1 MRQTLLQNFVS
12 WLSITLDKIMVD
24 YMQELDNVLESNK
37 DVLQRLR
44 HNYQVDY
51 DTLELFARAK
61 SALSKGYPVY
71 AIIET
76 DNVTRNVELVDSWQ
90 WSASH
95 VLVKLQDGTKVRVPM
110 NSVKMIKA

>member
-1 MRQTLLQNFVS
+1 
-12 WLSITLDKIMVD
+12 
-24 YMQELDNVLESNK
+24 MQELDNVLENNK

-44 HNYQVDY
+44 HNYHVDY

-71 AIIET
+71 AIIEIN
-76 DNVTRNVELVDSWQ
+76 DVARNVELVDSWQ

-95 VLVKLQDGTKVRVPM
+95 VLVKENDGTKIRVPM

>member
-1 MRQTLLQNFVS
+1 
-12 WLSITLDKIMVD
+12 MVD
-24 YMQELDNVLESNK
+24 YMQELDNMLESNK
-37 DVLQRLR
+37 DVLQRLK

-71 AIIET
+71 AIIEN
-76 DNVTRNVELVDSWQ
+76 DNVTRSVELVDSWQ

>member
-1 MRQTLLQNFVS
+1 M
-12 WLSITLDKIMVD
+12 SIERKKTMPD
-24 YMQELDNVLESNK
+24 YMQEIDNIMDNNK
-37 DVLQRLR
+37 DVLQRLK

-76 DNVTRNVELVDSWQ
+76 DNVAKNVELVDSWQ

-110 NSVKMIKA
+110 NSVKMIKC

>member
-1 MRQTLLQNFVS
+1 MDF
-12 WLSITLDKIMVD
+12 WFAMSIERKKTMPD
-24 YMQELDNVLESNK
+24 YMQEIGNIMDNNK
-37 DVLQRLR
+37 DVLERLK
-44 HNYQVDY
+44 HNYHVDY

-76 DNVTRNVELVDSWQ
+76 DNVAKNVELVDSWQ

-110 NSVKMIKA
+110 NSVKMIKC

>member
-1 MRQTLLQNFVS
+1 MT
-12 WLSITLDKIMVD
+12 D
-24 YMQELDNVLESNK
+24 YMQEIENIMDNNK
-37 DVLQRLR
+37 DVLQRLK
-44 HNYQVDY
+44 HNYHVDY

-71 AIIET
+71 AIIEI
-76 DNVTRNVELVDSWQ
+76 DDKAYNVELVDSWQ

-95 VLVKLQDGTKVRVPM
+95 VLVQLNDGTKVRVPM

>member
-1 MRQTLLQNFVS
+1 MR
-12 WLSITLDKIMVD
+12 D
-24 YMQELDNVLESNK
+24 YMQEIENIMDNNK
-37 DVLQRLR
+37 DVLQRLK
-44 HNYQVDY
+44 HNYHVDY

-71 AIIET
+71 AIIEI
-76 DNVTRNVELVDSWQ
+76 DNVAHNVELIDSWQ

-110 NSVKMIKA
+110 NSVKMIKC

>member
-1 MRQTLLQNFVS
+1 MDF
-12 WLSITLDKIMVD
+12 WFAMSIERKKTMPD
-24 YMQELDNVLESNK
+24 YMQEIGNIMDNNN
-37 DVLQRLR
+37 DVLQRLK

-76 DNVTRNVELVDSWQ
+76 DNVAKNVELVDSWQ

-110 NSVKMIKA
+110 NSVKMVKC

>member
-1 MRQTLLQNFVS
+1 MTN
-12 WLSITLDKIMVD
+12 
-24 YMQELDNVLESNK
+24 YMQEIENIMDNNK
-37 DVLQRLR
+37 DVLERLK
-44 HNYQVDY
+44 HNYRVDY
-51 DTLELFARAK
+51 DTSELFGRAK

-76 DNVTRNVELVDSWQ
+76 DNTSKNVELVDSWQ

-110 NSVKMIKA
+110 NSVKMVKC

>member
-1 MRQTLLQNFVS
+1 
-12 WLSITLDKIMVD
+12 MVD
-24 YMQELDNVLESNK
+24 YMQEIENIMDNNK
-37 DVLQRLR
+37 DVLQRLK
-44 HNYQVDY
+44 HNYHVDY
-51 DTLELFARAK
+51 DTLNLFARAK
-61 SALSKGYPVY
+61 IALAQGYPVY

-110 NSVKMIKA
+110 NSVKMIKC

>member
-1 MRQTLLQNFVS
+1 
-12 WLSITLDKIMVD
+12 MVD

-44 HNYQVDY
+44 HNYQVNY

-76 DNVTRNVELVDSWQ
+76 DNVTRNVELIDSWQ

-95 VLVKLQDGTKVRVPM
+95 AFIIFTEFIGTRTLVP
-110 NSVKMIKA
+110 S

>member
-1 MRQTLLQNFVS
+1 
-12 WLSITLDKIMVD
+12 MVD

-37 DVLQRLR
+37 DVLQRLK

-61 SALSKGYPVY
+61 SVLSMGHPVY

-110 NSVKMIKA
+110 NSVKMVKC

>member
-1 MRQTLLQNFVS
+1 MR
-12 WLSITLDKIMVD
+12 D

-44 HNYQVDY
+44 HNYHVDY

-76 DNVTRNVELVDSWQ
+76 DNIAKNVELIDSWQ

-95 VLVKLQDGTKVRVPM
+95 VLVKHNDGTKVRVPM
-110 NSVKMIKA
+110 NSVKMIKC

>member
-1 MRQTLLQNFVS
+1 
-12 WLSITLDKIMVD
+12 
-24 YMQELDNVLESNK
+24 MQEIGNIMDNNK
-37 DVLQRLR
+37 DVLERLK
-44 HNYQVDY
+44 HNYQVNY

-61 SALSKGYPVY
+61 SALSRGYPVY

-110 NSVKMIKA
+110 NSVKIIKA

>member
-1 MRQTLLQNFVS
+1 MR
-12 WLSITLDKIMVD
+12 D
-24 YMQELDNVLESNK
+24 YMQELDNVLENNK

-44 HNYQVDY
+44 HNYHVDY

-71 AIIET
+71 AIIEI
-76 DNVTRNVELVDSWQ
+76 DDVARNVELIDSWQ

-95 VLVKLQDGTKVRVPM
+95 VLVKMNDETKIRVPM
-110 NSVKMIKA
+110 NSVKMVKC

>member
-1 MRQTLLQNFVS
+1 
-12 WLSITLDKIMVD
+12 MVD
-24 YMQELDNVLESNK
+24 YMQEIGNIMDNNK
-37 DVLQRLR
+37 DVLERLK
-44 HNYQVDY
+44 HNYQVNY

-61 SALSKGYPVY
+61 SALSRGYPVY

-110 NSVKMIKA
+110 NSVKIIKA

>member
-1 MRQTLLQNFVS
+1 
-12 WLSITLDKIMVD
+12 MVD

-37 DVLQRLR
+37 DVLQRIK
-44 HNYQVDY
+44 HNYHVDY

-71 AIIET
+71 AIIEN
-76 DNVTRNVELVDSWQ
+76 DAIAKNVELVESWQ

-110 NSVKMIKA
+110 NSVKMIKC

>member
-1 MRQTLLQNFVS
+1 MEFWFAMNIERKKT
-12 WLSITLDKIMVD
+12 MPD
-24 YMQELDNVLESNK
+24 YMQEIGNIMDNNK
-37 DVLQRLR
+37 DVLQRLK

-76 DNVTRNVELVDSWQ
+76 DNVAKNVELVDSWQ

-110 NSVKMIKA
+110 NSVKMIKC

>member
-1 MRQTLLQNFVS
+1 M
-12 WLSITLDKIMVD
+12 SIERKKTMPD
-24 YMQELDNVLESNK
+24 YMQEIENIMDNNK
-37 DVLQRLR
+37 DVLERLK

-61 SALSKGYPVY
+61 TALSKGYSVY

-76 DNVTRNVELVDSWQ
+76 DDMEKNVELVDSWQ

-110 NSVKMIKA
+110 NSVKTVKC

>member
-1 MRQTLLQNFVS
+1 MR
-12 WLSITLDKIMVD
+12 D
-24 YMQELDNVLESNK
+24 YMQEIDDIMDNNK
-37 DVLQRLR
+37 DVLERLKY
-44 HNYQVDY
+44 NYQVDY
-51 DTLELFARAK
+51 DTLDLFRRAK

-76 DNVTRNVELVDSWQ
+76 DNIAKTVELVDSWQ

-95 VLVKLQDGTKVRVPM
+95 VLVKLNDGTKVRVPM

>member
-1 MRQTLLQNFVS
+1 
-12 WLSITLDKIMVD
+12 MVD

-44 HNYQVDY
+44 YNYQVDY

-95 VLVKLQDGTKVRVPM
+95 VFVKLQDGTKVRVPM

>member
-1 MRQTLLQNFVS
+1 
-12 WLSITLDKIMVD
+12 MVD
-24 YMQELDNVLESNK
+24 YMQEIDDIMDNNK
-37 DVLQRLR
+37 DVLERLKY
-44 HNYQVDY
+44 NYQVDY
-51 DTLELFARAK
+51 DTLNLFSRAK
-61 SALSKGYPVY
+61 SALAQGYPVY

-76 DNVTRNVELVDSWQ
+76 DNVAKNVELVDSWQ

>member
-1 MRQTLLQNFVS
+1 
-12 WLSITLDKIMVD
+12 MVD
-24 YMQELDNVLESNK
+24 YMQEIGIIMDNNK
-37 DVLQRLR
+37 DVLQRIK
-44 HNYQVDY
+44 HNYHVDY

-71 AIIET
+71 AIIEN
-76 DNVTRNVELVDSWQ
+76 DNVTRNVELVESWQ

-110 NSVKMIKA
+110 NSVKMIKC